1 MDLCQI
7 TILRTSYQRLRR
19 ADDMNIVLD
28 TNILISAAWS
38 PGRNASNILNA
49 VFARKF
55 TACYDYRILEE
66 YHRVL
71 HYPKFK
77 FYEWEINAILE
88 PMIKNGIS
96 VIADTIPEVS
106 FERDE
111 TDRKFYEVAKY
122 CNEILVTGNLAHYP
136 SDSIIMSPSDFC
148 QRYL

>member
-88 PMIKNGIS
+88 PMIKNGILHKENAAS
-96 VIADTIPEVS
+96 PK
-106 FERDE
+106 ERRAYAQKSLLLE
-111 TDRKFYEVAKY
+111 AALNLAGTKAASANVHLAGGTVYHY
-122 CNEILVTGNLAHYP
+122 GNLLY
-136 SDSIIMSPSDFC
+136 IGSP
-148 QRYL
+148 

>member
-96 VIADTIPEVS
+96 V
-106 FERDE
+106 
-111 TDRKFYEVAKY
+111 RKFYEVAKN
-122 CNEILVTGNLAHYP
+122 CNAILVTGNLAHYP